1 MLFRSHGCSYQAA
14 AVGEVNV
21 VTKMKETHAVIGG
34 EGNGGVIYPACHY
47 GRDALVGIALFLTH
61 LAKKQ
66 MTVSALKASYPPYF
80 ISKQKVQLTPEIDV
94 DAILAQ
100 VKARFAQYDI
110 TDIDGV
116 KIDFPDKW
124 VHLRKS
130 NTEPIIRIYSEAHT
144 MAEAEQLGGELIT
157 IIREMC

>member
-1 MLFRSHGCSYQAA
+1 M
-14 AVGEVNV
+14 
-21 VTKMKETHAVIGG
+21 
-34 EGNGGVIYPACHY
+34 
-47 GRDALVGIALFLTH
+47 GIALFLTH